1 MQIVWVFYVCDIFV
15 FWYLILVHILCA
27 LQIKTLY
34 VGNDFVGDVPLTKKI
49 LAALTTGK
57 QLSMVVDATGFTVYF
72 CWCKA
77 RGKVPFKLYM
87 HFFLGSNIEAY
98 LISVVAYHIFGW
110 KLDLLF
116 FLYKMERSLM
126 LFSLLSDSL

>member
-1 MQIVWVFYVCDIFV
+1 
-15 FWYLILVHILCA
+15 
-27 LQIKTLY
+27 

-72 CWCKA
+72 CWFKD

-87 HFFLGSNIEAY
+87 HFFLGINIEAY
-98 LISVVAYHIFGW
+98 LISVVVYHIFGW
-110 KLDLLF
+110 KVDLLF

>member
-15 FWYLILVHILCA
+15 FWYLILVYILCA

-72 CWCKA
+72 CWFKE

-87 HFFLGSNIEAY
+87 HFFLGSNI
-98 LISVVAYHIFGW
+98 
-110 KLDLLF
+110 
-116 FLYKMERSLM
+116 
-126 LFSLLSDSL
+126 